1 MFPIFAF
8 NFFNLLWNFFL
19 NFRKFL
25 SDNLD
30 GKCTSDRENVGQD
43 LMKFGFYNFEL
54 VNRTNVGHDRIKF
67 GGKVYVGPC

>member
-8 NFFNLLWNFFL
+8 DFFNLLEYFSL

-30 GKCTSDRENVGQD
+30 GKCTSDRANVGQD
-43 LMKFGFYNFEL
+43 LLKFGFYNFEL
-54 VNRTNVGHDRIKF
+54 VNRTNFGHDRIKF
-67 GGKVYVGPC
+67 GGKVYIGPC